1 MALEPGINPPLHAPL
16 CPLCGKPND
25 CAVSAAG
32 SFDVDCWCKD
42 AKFSATLI
50 AAVPPDLTGN
60 ACVCRFCAQSPHGHR
75 TSAVIQG

>member
-1 MALEPGINPPLHAPL
+1 MTLDPGINPPLHAPL

-32 SFDVDCWCKD
+32 SFDVACWCED

-50 AAVPPDLTGN
+50 VAVPPDLKGK
-60 ACVCRFCAQSPHGHR
+60 ACICRACSQHNHDHR
-75 TSAVIQG
+75 TAQRLQG